1 MAGPGTVQAARLHAQ
16 ALHLGPQTVVKAPVR
31 LQEADGARPPEPGV
45 WHSAS
50 VFFHLLGESPPSADG
65 YLPGHLL
72 IPTRENHL

>member
-16 ALHLGPQTVVKAPVR
+16 ALHLGPQTVVKAPIR
-31 LQEADGARPPEPGV
+31 LQEADGV